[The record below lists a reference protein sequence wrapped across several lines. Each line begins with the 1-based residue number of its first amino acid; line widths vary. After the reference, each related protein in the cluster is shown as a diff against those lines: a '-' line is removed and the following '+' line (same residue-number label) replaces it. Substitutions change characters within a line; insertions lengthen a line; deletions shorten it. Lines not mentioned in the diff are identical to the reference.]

1 MSPNGVGL
9 PLMKFLF
16 ALIAICTFSGLA
28 NASIA
33 VALDGSPEFNGTDYS
48 WTYDA
53 NLGSGEGMG
62 YGTPSFFTIYDFVGL
77 DSVIS
82 APTDWT
88 YSIQLLGITPST
100 VSVPDNP
107 DIENV
112 TFYYNGPQVNGP
124 QSLGD
129 FVISSADGAEGTGNY
144 AYQTGTAGGIQA
156 PKDASSVDQGSGS
169 LTVPTTATPEPKLGL
184 VMALGAGLLGLAARR
199 RKFATRTP

>member
-1 MSPNGVGL
+1 
-9 PLMKFLF
+9 MKFLF
-16 ALIAICTFSGLA
+16 ALMAICTFSGLA

-77 DSVIS
+77 DTVIS

-88 YSIQLLGITPST
+88 FSIQLLGITPSL

-107 DIENV
+107 DIENI
-112 TFYYNGPQVNGP
+112 TFQYNGPQVNGP
-124 QSLGD
+124 QPLGD
-129 FVISSADGAEGTGNY
+129 FVISSADAAESTGNY
-144 AYQTGTAGGIQA
+144 AYQTGTSSGIGVVNTTFG
-156 PKDASSVDQGSGS
+156 SVDQGSGS
-169 LTVPTTATPEPKLGL
+169 LAVPTATPEPKLGL
-184 VMALGAGLLGLAARR
+184 LMALGAGLLGLAARR
-199 RKFATRTP
+199 RKFTTRTP